1 MKNWFVGVVM
11 AAVALAVVPEFADA
25 KRLGGGASKGMQR
38 STPTQ
43 PAQNTPPSPATPANP
58 GAAAPAAAGATAGAA
73 AAAGK
78 RSWMGPIAG
87 LAAGLGLAALFSHLG
102 LGAELANFVMI
113 ALLVAAAFFAF
124 RFFMARRNGGNTAG
138 PRLATATAGA
148 GAGEM
153 QRTPFQP
160 LQPLQPAP
168 VQPVQPTASAQPA
181 AFTGLAIGSGVAAAQ
196 LPADF
201 DKPAFE
207 RLAKMIFIRMQAAN
221 DTADINDLRNFTTP
235 ELFADLRLDIQERG
249 PAAQHTDVV
258 EVNAEVLDFAQEPE
272 RQIVSVH
279 YQGKVVEAAG
289 EDPVAFDEIWHLVKP
304 TDDSRNWAIA
314 GIQQKV

>member
-1 MKNWFVGVVM
+1 MKNWIVGVVM
-11 AAVALAVVPEFADA
+11 SAMALAVVPEFAEA

-58 GAAAPAAAGATAGAA
+58 GAAAPTAAGATAGAA

-87 LAAGLGLAALFSHLG
+87 LAAGLGIAALFSHLG

-113 ALLVAAAFFAF
+113 ALLVALAFFAF
-124 RFFMARRNGGNTAG
+124 RFFMARRAGGSTS
-138 PRLATATAGA
+138 PRLATAAA

-160 LQPLQPAP
+160 LQPAPA
-168 VQPVQPTASAQPA
+168 QPVQPAQPAAAARPA

-279 YQGKVVEAAG
+279 YQGKVIEAAG
-289 EDPVAFDEIWHLVKP
+289 EEPVAFDEIWHLVKP

>member
-1 MKNWFVGVVM
+1 MKNWFLGLLM
-11 AAVALAVVPEFADA
+11 AAVSLAIVPEVAEA
-25 KRLGGGASKGMQR
+25 KRLGGGMSKGMQR

-43 PAQNTPPSPATPANP
+43 PAQNTPPTPANP
-58 GAAAPAAAGATAGAA
+58 SGAAAPAAAGATGAA

-87 LAAGLGLAALFSHLG
+87 LAAGLGIAALFSHLG

-113 ALLVAAAFFAF
+113 ALLVLAAVFAF
-124 RFFMARRNGGNTAG
+124 RFFMSRRAGGATG
-138 PRLATATAGA
+138 RRLATAGA
-148 GAGEM
+148 GDV

-160 LQPLQPAP
+160 LQPAPAE
-168 VQPVQPTASAQPA
+168 SAQPA
-181 AFTGLAIGSGVAAAQ
+181 AFTGLSIGSGVAAAR

-221 DTADINDLRNFTTP
+221 DSADVNDLRNFTTP

-249 PAAQHTDVV
+249 PSAQHTDVI
-258 EVNAEVLDFAQEPE
+258 EVTADVLDFAQEPE
-272 RQIVSVH
+272 RQIVSVR
-279 YQGKVVEAAG
+279 YQGKVREAEG
-289 EDPVAFDEIWHLVKP
+289 EEPVAFNEIWHLVKP

-314 GIQQKV
+314 GIQQRA

>member
-1 MKNWFVGVVM
+1 
-11 AAVALAVVPEFADA
+11 
-25 KRLGGGASKGMQR
+25 
-38 STPTQ
+38 
-43 PAQNTPPSPATPANP
+43 
-58 GAAAPAAAGATAGAA
+58 
-73 AAAGK
+73 
-78 RSWMGPIAG
+78 
-87 LAAGLGLAALFSHLG
+87 
-102 LGAELANFVMI
+102 
-113 ALLVAAAFFAF
+113 
-124 RFFMARRNGGNTAG
+124 
-138 PRLATATAGA
+138 
-148 GAGEM
+148 M

-168 VQPVQPTASAQPA
+168 AQPVQPAASAQPA